1 MVLSERSDTTRVLRV
16 TTMGNADPR
25 TIARRYHLVALE
37 AKRAVLDLLEKNG
50 VARHVRRE
58 AEDILS
64 ALGNVYE
71 FAKQEQ

>member
-1 MVLSERSDTTRVLRV
+1 
-16 TTMGNADPR
+16 MGNDDSR
-25 TIARRYHLVALE
+25 TMAIRYRLVALE